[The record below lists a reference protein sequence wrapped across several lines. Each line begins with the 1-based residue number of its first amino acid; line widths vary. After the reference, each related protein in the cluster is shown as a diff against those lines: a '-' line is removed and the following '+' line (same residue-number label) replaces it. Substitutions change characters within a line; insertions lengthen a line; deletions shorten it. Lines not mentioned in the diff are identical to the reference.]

1 MCLKTLLGVWKICSL
16 KSSFVKNL
24 LQIHDTSWIHF
35 FFLMYTAFIWYAL
48 CSHQM
53 LSFYTR
59 SILKFLLDP
68 PSYKK
73 FPYKTWL
80 ILGRFLSIFQKLYCK
95 YSREIFRKC
104 SLISVNEKSAKFPGI
119 GKEDSRKFN
128 LIWPLKTQLELYGTS
143 SNE

>member
-68 PSYKK
+68 PSYVSVFFYFSNINFSIEPWK
-73 FPYKTWL
+73 FYLFHLMWRNSILVSIKEVPCTECRLLIFANRNKEKTN
-80 ILGRFLSIFQKLYCK
+80 LYTMHPQ
-95 YSREIFRKC
+95 SHF
-104 SLISVNEKSAKFPGI
+104 
-119 GKEDSRKFN
+119 
-128 LIWPLKTQLELYGTS
+128 
-143 SNE
+143 